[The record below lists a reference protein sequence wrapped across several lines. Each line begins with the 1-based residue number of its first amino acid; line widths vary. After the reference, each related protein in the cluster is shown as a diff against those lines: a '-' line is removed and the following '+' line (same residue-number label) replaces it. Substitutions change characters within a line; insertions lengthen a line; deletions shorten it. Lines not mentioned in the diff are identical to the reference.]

1 MLILG
6 IDTATPRGTV
16 ALNEDGENIF
26 EFGFK
31 AGKGGGEYVISLLKP
46 FFSRAGRDFS
56 QLGLVAAGTG
66 PGSYT
71 GIRVGLATVAG
82 LTEGLRIPV
91 YGVNTLR
98 IIAENARNVAE
109 WVAVALDAR
118 RTEVYAALYH
128 WEDDDLRE
136 MLSPRAIPAGDFAA
150 SLGELPSVIIC
161 GDGSKKYRDIW
172 LAAHPLITIGPERWD
187 YPLAGLAIEI
197 ARRKW
202 RPGLSDASALTPSYL
217 KRVEAE
223 IRLEEKLREDQ
234 CDANV
239 CRGFGRG
246 SGD

>member
-6 IDTATPRGTV
+6 IDTATSRGSI
-16 ALNEDGENIF
+16 ALNEDGANLF
-26 EFGFK
+26 ELGFK
-31 AGKGGGEYVISLLKP
+31 AGKGGGEYVISLLRP
-46 FFSRAGRDFS
+46 FFLRAGREFA

-71 GIRVGLATVAG
+71 GIRIGLATVAG

-98 IIAENARNVAE
+98 IIAENAGDAAE

-128 WEDDDLRE
+128 REDDGLRE
-136 MLSPRAIPAGDFAA
+136 TLPPRAVPAVEFAA
-150 SLGELPSVIIC
+150 CLGELSAVTIC
-161 GDGSKKYRDIW
+161 GDGGKKYRDTW
-172 LAAHPLITIGPERWD
+172 LAYPQITIGPERWD
-187 YPLAGLAIEI
+187 YPSAGLAIEI
-197 ARRKW
+197 ARRDW
-202 RPGLSDASALTPSYL
+202 RPDLSDVSALTPSYL

-234 CDANV
+234 CGANV
-239 CRGFGRG
+239 CRGSGRG
-246 SGD
+246 PGD

>member
-6 IDTATPRGTV
+6 IDTATPRGSI
-16 ALNEDGENIF
+16 ALNEDGENLF

-31 AGKGGGEYVISLLKP
+31 AGKGGGEYVISLLQPLFLK
-46 FFSRAGRDFS
+46 AGREFS

-71 GIRVGLATVAG
+71 GIRIGLATVAG

-98 IIAENARNVAE
+98 IIAENARNASE
-109 WVAVALDAR
+109 WVAVAVDAR

-128 WEDDDLRE
+128 WEDDGLRE
-136 MLSPRAIPAGDFAA
+136 TLPPRAVPAVEFAA
-150 SLGELPSVIIC
+150 CLGELSTVIIC
-161 GDGSKKYRDIW
+161 GDGGKKYRDIW
-172 LAAHPLITIGPERWD
+172 SAYPQIAIAPERWD
-187 YPLAGLAIEI
+187 YPGAGLAIEI
-197 ARRKW
+197 ARREW
-202 RPGLSDASALTPSYL
+202 RSSLSDASALTPSYL

-223 IRLEEKLREDQ
+223 IRLEEKLRENQ